1 MADDLPM
8 PEPKYAPRPLAPGWT
23 WADDASEE
31 PPKPSLKAS
40 RPPVPA
46 WMWILFGFVWS
57 PLAVLIFSPE
67 VDGVVSAVWGLLLGL
82 PMLGGL
88 ALASSWYDG
97 LLVRAFLAIVIALA
111 GTAVVVG
118 PILLYLSL
126 GGL

>member
-1 MADDLPM
+1 MADDLPI
-8 PEPKYAPRPLAPGWT
+8 PEPKHAP
-23 WADDASEE
+23 
-31 PPKPSLKAS
+31 

-82 PMLGGL
+82 PMLAGL
-88 ALASSWYDG
+88 ALASRWYDG
-97 LLVRAFLAIVIALA
+97 LLVRGFLAIVIALA
-111 GTAVVVG
+111 GTAAVLG

-126 GGL
+126 GGI